1 MELSTKLL
9 RVCVAWLDVFPVD
22 DGVEVPSHGL
32 LDGIG
37 LGWVPFL
44 VACLPVLY
52 TTRTPLPINLHAA
65 SSQNTIIVSIPV
77 VVAAVASQPRFWLS
91 AAVGVFYEI
100 LPCPQ
105 LSSGCNNTSF
115 LVPLFG
121 VGEMLSPDSC
131 CQSSSSVAT
140 H

>member
-9 RVCVAWLDVFPVD
+9 RVCVTWLDVFPVD

-32 LDGIG
+32 LAGIG
-37 LGWVPFL
+37 LGWVQFL

-52 TTRTPLPINLHAA
+52 AIRTPLPINLHAA

-91 AAVGVFYEI
+91 AAVVVFWGDLT
-100 LPCPQ
+100 LPA
-105 LSSGCNNTSF
+105 
-115 LVPLFG
+115 V
-121 VGEMLSPDSC
+121 E
-131 CQSSSSVAT
+131 
-140 H
+140 